1 MSKTPTP
8 DEKKPT
14 IDASDAP
21 QIIPLIIG
29 NERRETQLQHEVRDP
44 YRGDIVA
51 YAPVSSKSDCD
62 AALEAA
68 YRAKVTMGAM
78 PGHER
83 AALLRRA
90 AQNVE
95 AIAEQAARA
104 MTRESGKA
112 LKDSLTEVR
121 RSADTLRLFAE
132 EAVRIQGEHIPM
144 DATAI
149 SAGKLGMLLRF
160 PVGVVAAITPFNAPV
175 NLTAHKLG
183 PALAAGNSIVLKP
196 SPKAPLS
203 FHLFVEA
210 VAAAGFPAGTINT
223 VYGDEAAAQIVK
235 DPRVDFVSFT
245 GSVAVGKLI
254 RNSVGMKRVTLELG
268 GIGPTFVHRDADM
281 EAAARACARNA
292 VAVTGQS
299 CVSVQNVFVHQDL
312 YAVFTDAVCRELDTI
327 RFGDPMDM
335 NTDVGTLID
344 EAAAIRVQTMIDD
357 AISQGAEPLRGGA
370 RRGAQLPGTVLVNT
384 KENMDVIGKEIFGPA
399 MSIQPYRDI
408 EPHFAAISESPYG
421 LQCGIFTN
429 SLDLALSAVRNIRT
443 GGVIVNGTSRWR
455 SDQMPYGGVKDSG
468 MGREGSRYSTQD
480 MTEERF
486 VVFN

>member
-1 MSKTPTP
+1 LSNARHEDPLRN
-8 DEKKPT
+8 
-14 IDASDAP
+14 SDSREAP
-21 QIIPLIIG
+21 QFIPLIIG
-29 NERRETQLQHEVRDP
+29 HERRESQQQHEVRDP
-44 YRGDIVA
+44 YRGDVVA
-51 YAPVSSKSDCD
+51 YAPICSDADCD

-68 YRAKVTMGAM
+68 FRAKTAMAAM

-83 AALLRRA
+83 AALLRQA
-90 AQNVE
+90 ALNVE
-95 AIAEQAARA
+95 AIAEPAARA

-112 LKDSLTEVR
+112 LKDSLVEVK

-210 VAAAGFPAGTINT
+210 VAAAGFPAGAINT
-223 VYGDEAAAQIVK
+223 VYGDNAAAQIVK

-281 EAAARACARNA
+281 EVAARTCARNA

-312 YAVFTDAVCRELDTI
+312 YEVFSEAVCRELDTI
-327 RFGDPMDM
+327 RFGDPMNM

-344 EAAAIRVQTMIDD
+344 EAAAVRVQTMIDD
-357 AISQGAEPLRGGA
+357 AIGQGARPLRTGPRNGS
-370 RRGAQLPGTVLVNT
+370 QLPGTVLANVNDT
-384 KENMDVIGKEIFGPA
+384 MDVIAREIFGPA
-399 MSIQPYRDI
+399 MSIRPYREI
-408 EPHFAAISESPYG
+408 EPHFRAISESPYG